1 MVDLGFAIY
10 SRYLSSDGADGSV
23 GYAAHLGGAAAGFL
37 VGMNVLRNFKTM
49 VLMLC
54 FFMFCFICLF
64 RYFLSLLPAVALVAF
79 ASASASATSSASAA
93 AAAVIVNVNYT
104 QTAAAAGTNTT
115 TATKSVFT
123 TAVYCGFVVYRRSCS
138 CFLSP
143 FPP

>member
-54 FFMFCFICLF
+54 FVLFCLICLF
-64 RYFLSLLPAVALVAF
+64 RVFFPLLPAVALVAF
-79 ASASASATSSASAA
+79 ASAAA
-93 AAAVIVNVNYT
+93 AAAVVVVAIVNVT
-104 QTAAAAGTNTT
+104 LSQTAAAAGTNTT

>member
-79 ASASASATSSASAA
+79 ASASATASASASAA
-93 AAAVIVNVNYT
+93 AAVVVVVIVNVT
-104 QTAAAAGTNTT
+104 LSQTAAAAGTNTT

-123 TAVYCGFVVYRRSCS
+123 TAVYCGVP
-138 CFLSP
+138 L
-143 FPP
+143 